1 MTVLGAVG
9 FHCFYSIPR
18 GLRGPGPCAYFCRAA
33 KVGKNAPEP
42 MVLDSL
48 DGGHLAVP
56 YPLLRGFTDCGGDEE
71 FRCHVNFRSF
81 FCRSGTCRS
90 PADALS
96 KGYCLQGALVLTEHS
111 SAPSLP
117 DPRAECREATS
128 TFGRTVRRSKHRHR
142 PDART
147 TDRESEGRSVIK
159 HPRNEGGF
167 SRNVVP

>member
-42 MVLDSL
+42 TVLDSL
-48 DGGHLAVP
+48 DGGHLTVP
-56 YPLLRGFTDCGGDEE
+56 YPLLRRFTDCGGGEE
-71 FRCHVNFRSF
+71 LRCHVNFRSF

-111 SAPSLP
+111 SDSHPLCQTLVPSAARQPALSVGLC
-117 DPRAECREATS
+117 AEVS
-128 TFGRTVRRSKHRHR
+128 TGIGPMHGRQTVKEDSQG
-142 PDART
+142 T
-147 TDRESEGRSVIK
+147 
-159 HPRNEGGF
+159 
-167 SRNVVP
+167 